1 MKMSELVTALTAL
14 RISHNSTVLLDCLS
28 LAELMR
34 ATGGTGPFSTEQLM
48 TAFGTASANAVSRH
62 LAKLRDAGL
71 LDADRYGREGLTVNR
86 IGP

>member
-1 MKMSELVTALTAL
+1 MKMSELVTALVAL

-34 ATGGTGPFSTEQLM
+34 ASGGTGPFSTGQLM
-48 TAFGTASANAVSRH
+48 TAFGAASASAVSRH